1 MAGHTRRVMARSGA
15 VLAATVLMLAGVLQ
29 AIEGVAA
36 IAGGD
41 FFTKPRHYLF
51 SLPITGWGWIHL
63 VLGVLLVLTGLGL
76 FSGAVWA
83 AYAGMTLA
91 VLSAVDNFFFLPY
104 HPVGAIVLIA
114 ADMFVL
120 WALTAMLRDR
130 VLTGADAEF
139 AAGAGGSGERWP
151 AASSTAGP
159 SRHVAADAPATP
171 TGMPVRPDPPSST
184 V

>member
-1 MAGHTRRVMARSGA
+1 MARSGA
-15 VLAATVLMLAGVLQ
+15 VLAATVLVLAGVLQ
-29 AIEGVAA
+29 AVEGVAA
-36 IAGGD
+36 IAGRD
-41 FFTKPRHYLF
+41 FFTAPRHYLF

-63 VLGVLLVLTGLGL
+63 VLGALLVLTGLGL

-104 HPVGAIVLIA
+104 YPLGAIVLIA
-114 ADMFVL
+114 ADLFVL
-120 WALTAMLRDR
+120 WALAAMLRDR

-139 AAGAGGSGERWP
+139 AAGAGGPGERWP
-151 AASSTAGP
+151 TASATGTP
-159 SRHVAADAPATP
+159 SRHVTADAPATP
-171 TGMPVRPDPPSST
+171 TGMPVRPDPPSRT